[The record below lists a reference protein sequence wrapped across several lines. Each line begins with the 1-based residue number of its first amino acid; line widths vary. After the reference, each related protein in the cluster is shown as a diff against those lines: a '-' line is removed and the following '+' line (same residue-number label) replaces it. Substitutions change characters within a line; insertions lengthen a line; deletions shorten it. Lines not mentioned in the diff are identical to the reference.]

1 LSWRAFYPRLDYQ
14 RAYLV
19 PVIIFGVAS
28 LGCGNSR
35 PFAATAAPDS
45 AGPRGKVIGH
55 SRGVAVT
62 SVAPAAMVTGAL
74 GGRRVEGPHL
84 IYFADPMCS
93 WCYGFSRVI
102 DEIRAAFAGALPI
115 RLVMGGLRPG
125 AEEPMA
131 EAAKAEIEG
140 HWRQVQAATGL
151 VFDATILRREG
162 FVYDTDPAA
171 RAVVVLRRDDPE
183 LAVRFLGRVQSAF
196 YSEGRDVTRGEVLAE
211 LVAEFGLDP
220 KAFTEAWSSEA
231 AQQETWRDYA
241 ISQHA
246 GVTGF
251 PTLVAGPNDEG
262 VFGVVTRGYAP
273 PAQVVG
279 VLRDWIQRIA
289 A

>member
-1 LSWRAFYPRLDYQ
+1 MD
-14 RAYLV
+14 
-19 PVIIFGVAS
+19 
-28 LGCGNSR
+28 
-35 PFAATAAPDS
+35 
-45 AGPRGKVIGH
+45 
-55 SRGVAVT
+55 
-62 SVAPAAMVTGAL
+62 
-74 GGRRVEGPHL
+74 GPHL

-102 DEIRAAFAGALPI
+102 DEIRAGFAGALPI

-125 AEEPMA
+125 AEQPVA

-140 HWRQVQAATGL
+140 RWRQVQEATGL
-151 VFDATILRREG
+151 TFDATALRRKG
-162 FVYDTDPAA
+162 FIYDTDPAA
-171 RAVVVLRRDDPE
+171 RAVVVARREDPD
-183 LAVRFLGRVQSAF
+183 LAVRYLGRVQSAF
-196 YSEGRDVTRGEVLAE
+196 YGEGRDVTRVEVLAE

-220 KAFTEAWSSEA
+220 AAFIDAWSSEA
-231 AQQETWRDYA
+231 AQQATWRDYA

-251 PTLVAGPNDEG
+251 PTLVAGPNEDG